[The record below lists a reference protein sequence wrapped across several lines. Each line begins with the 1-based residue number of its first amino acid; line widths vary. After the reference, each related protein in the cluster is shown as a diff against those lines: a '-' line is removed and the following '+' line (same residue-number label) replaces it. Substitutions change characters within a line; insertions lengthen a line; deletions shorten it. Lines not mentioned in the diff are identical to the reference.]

1 LSSILSRSRLESVR
15 SFPRPSDGALV
26 VEDDRFL
33 RVVGVVLDPNTS
45 RERTA
50 AFADFFAHDEP
61 DFAGYCE
68 RVRARVG
75 KLFPREV
82 RLVET
87 QDALRAALSGS
98 CALVVESLHVG
109 NEELAAGNALRV
121 VQKFGWRPRNVD
133 TAACAAK
140 GIKVLTIRRRANI
153 ACAELAIALML
164 TLAKKLHRLSG
175 RIGVE
180 QLREIGY
187 AYKPFDRRHTPNS
200 NWPRISGLRTLNG
213 ATLGLIGLGEIGRE
227 IAIRAAALGMRILY
241 YQRTQLPAAEEH
253 ELKATYAPLE
263 KLLAESDWTI
273 PQLPSGPATRSLIGR
288 AQFAQMKP
296 GAFLVNIARADV
308 VDRAALIEALTS
320 GRLGGFALDPLYEEP
335 GRGDDEL
342 LGFDNV
348 VLTPHI
354 AAQPRFNAL
363 DDLADMMEALSKE
376 LTP

>member
-1 LSSILSRSRLESVR
+1 LPANS
-15 SFPRPSDGALV
+15 ALV

-87 QDALRAALSGS
+87 QDELRAALSGS

-109 NEELAAGNALRV
+109 NEELAAGRTLRV

-164 TLAKKLHRLSG
+164 TLAKKLHRLAG
-175 RIGVE
+175 RISVE
-180 QLREIGY
+180 QLRQIGY

-200 NWPRISGLRTLNG
+200 NWPRISGLHTLNG

-227 IAIRAAALGMRILY
+227 IAIRAAAFGMRILY
-241 YQRTQLPAAEEH
+241 YQRTRLPEAEEH

-263 KLLAESDWTI
+263 KLLAESDWVI
-273 PQLPSGPATRSLIGR
+273 PQLPGGPATRSLIGH

-308 VDRAALIEALTS
+308 VDRAALIEALRS

-335 GRGDDEL
+335 GRGSDEL

-348 VLTPHI
+348 VLAPHI

-376 LTP
+376 LAP

>member
-1 LSSILSRSRLESVR
+1 M
-15 SFPRPSDGALV
+15 PSDGALV

-87 QDALRAALSGS
+87 QDELRAALPGS

-109 NEELAAGNALRV
+109 NEELAAGRTLRV

-164 TLAKKLHRLSG
+164 TLAKKLHRLAG
-175 RIGVE
+175 RISVE
-180 QLREIGY
+180 QLRQIGY

-227 IAIRAAALGMRILY
+227 IAIRAAAFGMRILY
-241 YQRTQLPAAEEH
+241 YQRTRLPEAEEH

-263 KLLAESDWTI
+263 KLLAESDWVI
-273 PQLPSGPATRSLIGR
+273 PQLPGGPATRSLIGH

-308 VDRAALIEALTS
+308 VDRAALIEALRS

-335 GRGDDEL
+335 GRGSDEL

-348 VLTPHI
+348 VLAPHI

-376 LTP
+376 LAP